1 MVEYQFR
8 LEIAETKISYTCTR
22 NLNEQEENEPK
33 IFFTPQNR
41 EELRKELEKQ
51 SSCKI
56 TDNNLN
62 KIINTWVEDIKDG
75 FRESSL
81 VLPNLTTMLEAEIN
95 NLEETGNQD
104 KPTILEPNLGSIEP
118 KLGVL
123 PPLKF

>member
-104 KPTILEPNLGSIEP
+104 KPTILEPNLASIEP

>member
-8 LEIAETKISYTCTR
+8 LEIAETKSYYTCTI
-22 NLNEQEENEPK
+22 NLNEQEENDPK
-33 IFFTPQNR
+33 TFFTTQR
-41 EELRKELEKQ
+41 RKEVRKELEKQ

-56 TDNNLN
+56 TDGHLQR
-62 KIINTWVEDIKDG
+62 IIDTWVEDIKDG

-95 NLEETGNQD
+95 NLEETGNQE
-104 KPTILEPNLGSIEP
+104 KPTILEPNLASIEP